1 MILETRA
8 QFARRLGVS
17 RSIITK
23 WVADGRIVLSGDMVD
38 VEASQKRLEETGGDR
53 PDVAARHA
61 AERAEKRAL
70 PVSTT
75 PPPPASPA
83 ASADSTASDGI
94 GNSYQ
99 AARAVKEK
107 YLALTAKQNYE
118 AAAGNLI
125 PREDVDATLMALGAT
140 MRARVEAM
148 PDQLTPIV
156 APSTDFD
163 EVHALNSEAA
173 RALLAGMA
181 DDLDRARKA
190 LERAGSRS

>member
-23 WVADGRIVLSGDMVD
+23 WVADGRIVLSGDMID
-38 VEASQKRLEETGGDR
+38 VEASQKRLEETGGGR

-83 ASADSTASDGI
+83 ASADSTVSDGI

-118 AAAGNLI
+118 AAARHLI

-156 APSTDFD
+156 APPTDFD
-163 EVHALNSEAA
+163 EVHAINSEAA

-190 LERAGSRS
+190 LERAGSRP

>member
-8 QFARRLGVS
+8 QFARRLGVA
-17 RSIITK
+17 RSLITK
-23 WVADGRIVLSGDMVD
+23 WVADGRIVLFDDMID
-38 VEASQKRLEETGGDR
+38 VEASQQRIKDTVGNR

-61 AERAEKRAL
+61 VNRAAGKQIAAQA
-70 PVSTT
+70 PT
-75 PPPPASPA
+75 PA
-83 ASADSTASDGI
+83 ATENEI
-94 GNSYQ
+94 GRGGTRVDHQ
-99 AARAVKEK
+99 TRK
-107 YLALTAKQNYE
+107 E
-118 AAAGNLI
+118 AALADKAEMEVQQMRGNLI

-148 PDQLTPIV
+148 PNQLTPIV
-156 APSTDFD
+156 APPTDFD